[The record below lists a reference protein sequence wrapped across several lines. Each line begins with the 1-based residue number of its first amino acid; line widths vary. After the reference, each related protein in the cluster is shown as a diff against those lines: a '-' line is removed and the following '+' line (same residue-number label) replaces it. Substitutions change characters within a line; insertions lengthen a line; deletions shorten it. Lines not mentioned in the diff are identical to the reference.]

1 MNKVLSYF
9 PELTSEQVEKF
20 KGLYDVYN
28 HWNKKIN
35 VISRKDFQNFYLH
48 HVLHSLAIC
57 KITDFNPGTKILDI
71 GTGGGFPGIPLA
83 IVYPECHFV
92 LLDSIRKKLKV
103 IEAISEEMELTN
115 IESVHE
121 RAENYNEKFDF
132 ITSRAV
138 TQFPKFINW
147 VKNNISETHN
157 NSMRNGIFYLKG
169 GSFEEEIKKYKDKM
183 KIYNI
188 DDFFKEE
195 FFKTKKVIY
204 MPF

>member
-9 PELTSEQVEKF
+9 PDLTSEQVEKF
-20 KGLYDVYN
+20 KGLYDSYN

-57 KITDFNPGTKILDI
+57 KIADFNPGTKILDI

-103 IEAISEEMELTN
+103 IEAIGEEMELTN
-115 IESVHE
+115 IETVHE

-147 VKNNISETHN
+147 VKNNISETHE
-157 NSMRNGIFYLKG
+157 NSMQNGIFYLKG
-169 GSFEEEIKKYKDKM
+169 GSFEEEIKKYKDKVQ
-183 KIYNI
+183 IFNI

-195 FFKTKKVIY
+195 FFKTKKIIY

>member
-9 PELTSEQVEKF
+9 PDLTSEQIEKF
-20 KGLYDVYN
+20 NGLYDAYN

-48 HVLHSLAIC
+48 HVLHSLSIY
-57 KITDFNPGTKILDI
+57 KIADFKPGTNILDI

-92 LLDSIRKKLKV
+92 LLDSVRKKLRV

-115 IESVHE
+115 IETVHA

-138 TQFPKFINW
+138 TQFPKFISW
-147 VKNNISETHN
+147 VKNNVSETHK
-157 NSMRNGIFYLKG
+157 NSMKNGIFYLKG
-169 GSFEEEIKKYKDKM
+169 GEFEEEIKNYKDKIQIFR
-183 KIYNI
+183 IY
-188 DDFFKEE
+188 DFFKED
-195 FFKTKKVIY
+195 FFKTKKIIY
-204 MPF
+204 LQF

>member
-9 PELTSEQVEKF
+9 PGLTPEQIDKF
-20 KGLYDVYN
+20 KGLYDAY
-28 HWNKKIN
+28 HYWNKKIN

-57 KITDFNPGTKILDI
+57 KIADFNPGTKILDI

-115 IESVHE
+115 IETVHA

-147 VKNNISETHN
+147 VKNNISETN
-157 NSMRNGIFYLKG
+157 ENSMNNGIFYLKG
-169 GSFEEEIKKYKDKM
+169 GDFEEEIKKYKDKIQ
-183 KIYNI
+183 IYHI
-188 DDFFKEE
+188 YDFFKED
-195 FFKTKKVIY
+195 FFKTKKIIY
-204 MPF
+204 LCF

>member
-9 PELTSEQVEKF
+9 PGLTSEQIEKF
-20 KGLYDVYN
+20 KGLYDAYN

-57 KITDFNPGTKILDI
+57 KIADFNPGTNILDI

-92 LLDSIRKKLKV
+92 LLDSIKKKLKV
-103 IEAISEEMELTN
+103 IEAINAEMELTN
-115 IESVHE
+115 IETVHA

-138 TQFPKFINW
+138 TQFPKFIHW
-147 VKNNISETHN
+147 VKNNISETN
-157 NSMRNGIFYLKG
+157 KNSMKNGVFYLKG
-169 GSFEEEIKKYKDKM
+169 GDFEEEIKKYKDKIQ
-183 KIYNI
+183 IYHIN
-188 DDFFKEE
+188 DFFKEE
-195 FFKTKKVIY
+195 FFKTKKIIY

>member
-9 PELTSEQVEKF
+9 PDLSLEKIEKL
-20 KGLYDVYN
+20 KGLYDAYN

-57 KITDFNPGTKILDI
+57 KITDFIPGTKILDI

-83 IVYPECHFV
+83 IVYPECQFI

-115 IESVHE
+115 IETVHE
-121 RAENYNEKFDF
+121 RAEKYNEKFDF

-157 NSMRNGIFYLKG
+157 NSMKNGIFYLKG
-169 GSFEEEIKKYKDKM
+169 GNFEEE
-183 KIYNI
+183 
-188 DDFFKEE
+188 
-195 FFKTKKVIY
+195 
-204 MPF
+204 

>member
-1 MNKVLSYF
+1 MDKVLSYF
-9 PELTSEQVEKF
+9 PYLTSEKVEKF

-48 HVLHSLAIC
+48 HVLHSLAIY

-103 IEAISEEMELTN
+103 IEAISKEIELSN
-115 IESVHE
+115 IETVHE

-147 VKNNISETHN
+147 VKNNISETHD
-157 NSMRNGIFYLKG
+157 NSMKNGIFYLKG
-169 GSFEEEIKKYKDKM
+169 GNFEEEIKRYTDKIQ
-183 KIYNI
+183 IYNI
-188 DDFFKEE
+188 YDFFREE
-195 FFKTKKVIY
+195 FFKTKKIIY

>member
-1 MNKVLSYF
+1 M
-9 PELTSEQVEKF
+9 
-20 KGLYDVYN
+20 
-28 HWNKKIN
+28 
-35 VISRKDFQNFYLH
+35 ISRKDFQNFYLH
-48 HVLHSLAIC
+48 HVIHSLAIC
-57 KITDFNPGTKILDI
+57 KIADFNPGTKILDI

-103 IEAISEEMELTN
+103 IDAIREEMELTN
-115 IESVHE
+115 IKTVHD
-121 RAENYNEKFDF
+121 RAENYSEKFDF

-157 NSMRNGIFYLKG
+157 NSIKNGIFYLKG
-169 GSFEEEIKKYKDKM
+169 GNFEEEIKKYKDKVQ
-183 KIYNI
+183 IYNI
-188 DDFFKEE
+188 DDFFKED